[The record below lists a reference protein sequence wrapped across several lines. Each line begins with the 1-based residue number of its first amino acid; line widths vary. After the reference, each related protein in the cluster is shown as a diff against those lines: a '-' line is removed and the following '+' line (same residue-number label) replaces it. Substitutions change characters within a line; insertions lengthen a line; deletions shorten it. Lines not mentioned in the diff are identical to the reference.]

1 MRPRKAANGLL
12 IIVSLLALIAFVGC
26 DLAGYDITEDADV
39 LSRGKPAASTK
50 APKDEPIPPVI
61 YSGAEG
67 EVIPVDSTDQYETRW
82 EEGDPRYRLL
92 ADTNDDG
99 IVEAWEVVTENATH
113 ALVGEKFI
121 GYYSS
126 TFSLWAGQDNFAGDV
141 TISNGLDGVTLSVDT
156 TGSADIAEYHIYT
169 YTSEG
174 DLPDK
179 RPAPGQA
186 PYVVEGLDADSF
198 EIFFSFEELGGTV
211 DTTYYFIIHAAL
223 ADDAEGGSETSL
235 AGETAYVAGE
245 DLPDFNGKGAWFY
258 VVSYSAVPYF
268 EPIIELLT
276 PIEPPVVGEYFPDW
290 LYAISNLTLIFD
302 TAAGDTEENGRNDGY
317 YTIHIQGFAETDSR
331 DLDDMIGGIL
341 DYLFAT
347 DPVLADGPTFL
358 GAVIKGGQAITKY
371 YEYGIGDEGEDALPE
386 GVAFVLTGTKA
397 NVDPTN
403 AIDVELSYGLIR

>member
-245 DLPDFNGKGAWFY
+245 DLPDYNGKGAWFY

-268 EPIIELLT
+268 EPIIVELDNSGDGDDD
-276 PIEPPVVGEYFPDW
+276 VVNLDKETA
-290 LYAISNLTLIFD
+290 YAGNT
-302 TAAGDTEENGRNDGY
+302 AGDGSSWWY
-317 YTIHIQGFAETDSR
+317 YIDASADDFDEGTQFAIYAGQKIVPGAYVMYAKEA
-331 DLDDMIGGIL
+331 GIL
-341 DYLFAT
+341 SITFGENMSLQGVDEPIKINGYEEIPDRRPNSGNFPYKFESYNEEGLYVDTWDYLIVHF
-347 DPVLADGPTFL
+347 
-358 GAVIKGGQAITKY
+358 
-371 YEYGIGDEGEDALPE
+371 DAE
-386 GVAFVLTGTKA
+386 VTGL
-397 NVDPTN
+397 
-403 AIDVELSYGLIR
+403 EE